1 MLTEKYD
8 FRITDQMTILLRPH
22 WIANDSYREKCKM
35 LVLNRSKGEIHKV
48 DFSKLTDYIK
58 EGDVICFN
66 DSTIIN
72 HMFICKTRQN
82 RLIKIVL
89 EGFLPNNRVII
100 SGLLKERLNAND
112 VFYLVDNPEI
122 SIKIEQRF
130 SEESQYRAVVENHEA
145 LICYLASHG
154 ERLDEYVDSS
164 LFYKYPDA
172 YRSVFSKKYG
182 SLEIPSAGIHFT
194 WDLIQ
199 RIKDKGGLISF
210 ITLHVA
216 STEMLSNRKIQTK
229 CVEEVTINEE
239 YYEVPQATADII
251 NTAKQNGGRIFAVGT
266 TVTRCLESA
275 YSREHNCL
283 KASSGWTAL
292 YIHPGYQL
300 KVVDCLLT
308 NLHQPKT
315 THMVLT
321 GQFAGVDLLIPFR
334 KNDIPQVPDFTIG
347 MLIASARAGRWLYEL
362 IHAGGLLF
370 AFRYY
375 GAHNVYYVKC
385 TRTIKRHVKAA
396 GFLHVKKLLV
406 HKFDPFPAV
415 TLREFC

>member
-8 FRITDQMTILLRPH
+8 FRITDQMTIPLRPH

-89 EGFLPNNRVII
+89 EGFLPNNRVI
-100 SGLLKERLNAND
+100 
-112 VFYLVDNPEI
+112 
-122 SIKIEQRF
+122 
-130 SEESQYRAVVENHEA
+130 
-145 LICYLASHG
+145 
-154 ERLDEYVDSS
+154 
-164 LFYKYPDA
+164 
-172 YRSVFSKKYG
+172 
-182 SLEIPSAGIHFT
+182 
-194 WDLIQ
+194 
-199 RIKDKGGLISF
+199 GGLISF

-321 GQFAGVDLLIPFR
+321 GQFAGVDLLIKAYTSEHIQSCQF
-334 KNDIPQVPDFTIG
+334 DMFGDC
-347 MLIASARAGRWLYEL
+347 MLIIQDEGQ
-362 IHAGGLLF
+362 G
-370 AFRYY
+370 
-375 GAHNVYYVKC
+375 
-385 TRTIKRHVKAA
+385 
-396 GFLHVKKLLV
+396 
-406 HKFDPFPAV
+406 
-415 TLREFC
+415 

>member
-8 FRITDQMTILLRPH
+8 FRITDQMTIPLRPH

-82 RLIKIVL
+82 RLIKIVI

-182 SLEIPSAGIHFT
+182 SLEIPSAGNVVKLLLWIGMEGGDIHYV
-194 WDLIQ
+194 IEC
-199 RIKDKGGLISF
+199 
-210 ITLHVA
+210 A
-216 STEMLSNRKIQTK
+216 SCCSQCCFQVFKSKPHLFLKIRLRRSV
-229 CVEEVTINEE
+229 CV
-239 YYEVPQATADII
+239 TAY
-251 NTAKQNGGRIFAVGT
+251 R
-266 TVTRCLESA
+266 
-275 YSREHNCL
+275 
-283 KASSGWTAL
+283 
-292 YIHPGYQL
+292 
-300 KVVDCLLT
+300 
-308 NLHQPKT
+308 
-315 THMVLT
+315 LT
-321 GQFAGVDLLIPFR
+321 G
-334 KNDIPQVPDFTIG
+334 
-347 MLIASARAGRWLYEL
+347 
-362 IHAGGLLF
+362 
-370 AFRYY
+370 
-375 GAHNVYYVKC
+375 
-385 TRTIKRHVKAA
+385 KRV
-396 GFLHVKKLLV
+396 
-406 HKFDPFPAV
+406 FP
-415 TLREFC
+415 E

>member
-8 FRITDQMTILLRPH
+8 FRITDQMTIPLRPH
-22 WIANDSYREKCKM
+22 WIAN
-35 LVLNRSKGEIHKV
+35 
-48 DFSKLTDYIK
+48 
-58 EGDVICFN
+58 
-66 DSTIIN
+66 
-72 HMFICKTRQN
+72 N

-154 ERLDEYVDSS
+154 EHLDEYVDSS

-321 GQFAGVDLLIPFR
+321 GQFAGVDLLYLFKKKELTPSTDLDSDLRLEDDEALAFNVDRGNFSITTYYPPEPPLKHLLNPFR

-347 MLIASARAGRWLYEL
+347 MLIASARAGRWLY
-362 IHAGGLLF
+362 
-370 AFRYY
+370 
-375 GAHNVYYVKC
+375 
-385 TRTIKRHVKAA
+385 
-396 GFLHVKKLLV
+396 
-406 HKFDPFPAV
+406 D
-415 TLREFC
+415 

>member
-154 ERLDEYVDSS
+154 ERL
-164 LFYKYPDA
+164 
-172 YRSVFSKKYG
+172 
-182 SLEIPSAGIHFT
+182 
-194 WDLIQ
+194 
-199 RIKDKGGLISF
+199 
-210 ITLHVA
+210 

-321 GQFAGVDLLIPFR
+321 GQFAGVDLLIKAYTSEHIQSCQF
-334 KNDIPQVPDFTIG
+334 DMFGDC
-347 MLIASARAGRWLYEL
+347 MLIIQDEGQ
-362 IHAGGLLF
+362 G
-370 AFRYY
+370 
-375 GAHNVYYVKC
+375 
-385 TRTIKRHVKAA
+385 
-396 GFLHVKKLLV
+396 
-406 HKFDPFPAV
+406 
-415 TLREFC
+415 

>member
-8 FRITDQMTILLRPH
+8 FRITDQMTIPLRPH

-48 DFSKLTDYIK
+48 DFSKVTDYIK

-72 HMFICKTRQN
+72 HMFICKTRWN

-100 SGLLKERLNAND
+100 SGLLKERLNAYD

-122 SIKIEQRF
+122 SIKVEQKF

-145 LICYLASHG
+145 LICY
-154 ERLDEYVDSS
+154 
-164 LFYKYPDA
+164 
-172 YRSVFSKKYG
+172 
-182 SLEIPSAGIHFT
+182 
-194 WDLIQ
+194 
-199 RIKDKGGLISF
+199 
-210 ITLHVA
+210 
-216 STEMLSNRKIQTK
+216 SNRKIQTK

-321 GQFAGVDLLIPFR
+321 GQFAGVDLLMKAYASEHIQSCKF
-334 KNDIPQVPDFTIG
+334 DMFGDC
-347 MLIASARAGRWLYEL
+347 MLIIQDEGQ
-362 IHAGGLLF
+362 G
-370 AFRYY
+370 
-375 GAHNVYYVKC
+375 
-385 TRTIKRHVKAA
+385 
-396 GFLHVKKLLV
+396 
-406 HKFDPFPAV
+406 
-415 TLREFC
+415 

>member
-1 MLTEKYD
+1 
-8 FRITDQMTILLRPH
+8 
-22 WIANDSYREKCKM
+22 
-35 LVLNRSKGEIHKV
+35 
-48 DFSKLTDYIK
+48 
-58 EGDVICFN
+58 
-66 DSTIIN
+66 
-72 HMFICKTRQN
+72 
-82 RLIKIVL
+82 
-89 EGFLPNNRVII
+89 
-100 SGLLKERLNAND
+100 
-112 VFYLVDNPEI
+112 
-122 SIKIEQRF
+122 
-130 SEESQYRAVVENHEA
+130 
-145 LICYLASHG
+145 
-154 ERLDEYVDSS
+154 DSS

-199 RIKDKGGLISF
+199 KIKDKGGLISF

-321 GQFAGVDLLIPFR
+321 GQFAGVDLLM
-334 KNDIPQVPDFTIG
+334 KAYASEDIQSCQFDMFG
-347 MLIASARAGRWLYEL
+347 DCMLIIQDEGQ
-362 IHAGGLLF
+362 G
-370 AFRYY
+370 
-375 GAHNVYYVKC
+375 
-385 TRTIKRHVKAA
+385 
-396 GFLHVKKLLV
+396 
-406 HKFDPFPAV
+406 
-415 TLREFC
+415 